1 MASSHGL
8 VGLLAGSRRWY
19 GSGMVQLTA
28 CASSC
33 MVPSTS
39 VPGVGVGASA
49 NKGSAHKGFLQGQTR
64 DFTAVAAV
72 AVDAA
77 PLRAMTV
84 RLTRNIGRWGGR
96 GEARAHVRVL
106 TKKCGGGGSHV
117 WLTQVAGGRRW

>member
-1 MASSHGL
+1 
-8 VGLLAGSRRWY
+8 
-19 GSGMVQLTA
+19 MVQCLG
-28 CASSC
+28 ASSC

-84 RLTRNIGRWGGR
+84 RLTRNVGRWGGR